1 MLLWVGM
8 GDNFTPYW
16 FSLNNS
22 ETLKAFGSIQKHFIR
37 DIHAKFGISNSI
49 QSPDI
54 GQNSDRG
61 ISDFRIF
68 GQSLIKEN
76 CHNSRTSND
85 IDINVGPV
93 TKHDKRN
100 KTTSKKIDDDA
111 MSKNCDVIAIF
122 LIYGQFRAIRKPDSG
137 RTVCNTYIF
146 IKITKTYIFTTF

>member
-68 GQSLIKEN
+68 GQ
-76 CHNSRTSND
+76 
-85 IDINVGPV
+85 
-93 TKHDKRN
+93 
-100 KTTSKKIDDDA
+100 KTD
-111 MSKNCDVIAIF
+111 N
-122 LIYGQFRAIRKPDSG
+122 
-137 RTVCNTYIF
+137 
-146 IKITKTYIFTTF
+146 